1 MARLKEEIAFKMM
14 SKYGHTVFDNS
25 IRDKQPE
32 AGTTGRDEY
41 GNFNNT
47 LSVEDVF
54 DIVIALMNNEYNP
67 TDVLIHPLT
76 WSVFVKNGLVQIFDN
91 PAMGGEDEIGEIN
104 QEVTGGRLPVN
115 LNIMASPFIPFDRQ
129 KKQFDMYCLDRN
141 SVGVIIQREE
151 MTTDEFDD
159 PYKDIRNL
167 KIKER
172 YGVGV
177 LDEGRAVT
185 VAKNVALD
193 TSYPKPNLVRTI
205 SAEDYENQEE

>member
-1 MARLKEEIAFKMM
+1 MARLKEEIIFKRMT
-14 SKYGHTVFDNS
+14 KYGHTVFDNNM
-25 IRDKQPE
+25 RDKQPE

-54 DIVIALMNNEYNP
+54 DIVIALMNNQYNP

-91 PAMGGEDEIGEIN
+91 PALGGADEIGEIN
-104 QEVTGGRLPVN
+104 KEVTGGRLPVN

-129 KKQFDMYCLDRN
+129 NKQFDMYCVDRN
-141 SVGVIIQREE
+141 SVGVIIQREQ

-167 KIKER
+167 KIKSR

-193 TSYPKPNLVRTI
+193 TSYPKPDLVRTI
-205 SAEDYENQEE
+205 SAENYESQ